1 MDASE
6 WRVLVVEDEYD
17 SITMVSKILSHH
29 GIQVQVAENG
39 YECLE
44 VVVQFDPIIVVMDL
58 AMPEMNGWETLVQL
72 RSNPDTAHIPVVAIT
87 AFDSVDVA
95 EDAYKAGFDGYF
107 PKPVSPKNFV
117 EELAAIIGY

>member
-1 MDASE
+1 MDSRE

-29 GIQVQVAENG
+29 GIQVHVAENG
-39 YECLE
+39 VQCLAVIE
-44 VVVQFDPIIVVMDL
+44 QFDPIIVVMDL

-72 RSNPDTAHIPVVAIT
+72 RSNPNTAHIPVVAIT